1 MGDPVCGLV
10 VDPTP
15 MKTPFP
21 LPALHPDG
29 VGTGWG
35 SQKESASGWERG
47 GGCEKNLNRGGDGV
61 GSQNKICISS

>member
-1 MGDPVCGLV
+1 MLSNFENKMKFSFQCNTKDATKRKFIRMRQAKLV

-35 SQKESASGWERG
+35 
-47 GGCEKNLNRGGDGV
+47 L
-61 GSQNKICISS
+61 